1 MPSTWRNSLQVFV
14 QIILSVILQGS
25 YYKCGSAVKNLPAS
39 AGDLDSLPGSG
50 RSRQVK
56 WQPTPVFFLGNPM
69 DRGAWQATVHGVTKS
84 QTRLSN
90 YTAAAAAG
98 TIKPCIPHE
107 GAEAQKDGAQ
117 FVSDRRRPCNRLS
130 DSKPMLQ
137 TCQMKLDMVFIM
149 VFSVTSLRCQYAT
162 VTKL

>member
-1 MPSTWRNSLQVFV
+1 
-14 QIILSVILQGS
+14 
-25 YYKCGSAVKNLPAS
+25 
-39 AGDLDSLPGSG
+39 
-50 RSRQVK
+50 
-56 WQPTPVFFLGNPM
+56 M

-117 FVSDRRRPCNRLS
+117 FVSDRRRPCNKAVRFQTHAPNMPDEARYCLDHGLFCNFSSLS
-130 DSKPMLQ
+130 VCYS
-137 TCQMKLDMVFIM
+137 
-149 VFSVTSLRCQYAT
+149 R
-162 VTKL
+162 